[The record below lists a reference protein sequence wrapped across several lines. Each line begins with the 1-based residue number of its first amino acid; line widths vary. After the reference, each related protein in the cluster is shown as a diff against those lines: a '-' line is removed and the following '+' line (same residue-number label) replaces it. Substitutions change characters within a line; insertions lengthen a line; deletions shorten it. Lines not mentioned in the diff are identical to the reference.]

1 MKGSRKNLIRHL
13 RDILI
18 VTLVGTLVS
27 LLFILD
33 AMTWHN
39 VLVNLGYCAVLGT
52 VIWKGNELMAY
63 WIDRKYPWLKNP
75 GKTLWINISATIIL
89 SVVLILLVNYGWF
102 NLVYKISFGQ
112 FFLHRGGYW
121 LVVIQLLVT
130 FIITLILY
138 VGDFFHAWKESVK
151 REEQFKR
158 ESLAFQYESLK
169 NQVNPHFLFNSL
181 NVLSSLVM
189 KDQEGSVQFI
199 RQLSEVYRY
208 VLEQKDKEVVEL
220 GTEMKFV
227 ESYIYLQQIRYAEN
241 LHVELA
247 PDLPHYYSQQVIPIS
262 VQMLVE
268 NAIKHN
274 IISGDE
280 PLTVRIAV
288 EQDHLVVRNNLQVR
302 STIPESGNIG
312 LNNIRSRYEYLT
324 EKEFIT
330 VNDGKEFVVRMPL
343 IRMHPAP
350 TLP

>member
-1 MKGSRKNLIRHL
+1 MKSLKKNLLRHL
-13 RDILI
+13 RDIVV

-33 AMTWHN
+33 ALTWHN
-39 VLVNLGYCAVLGT
+39 VLVNMGYCTVLGT
-52 VIWKGNELMAY
+52 AIWKGNELLSG
-63 WIDRKYPWLKNP
+63 WIERKYPWRINP
-75 GKTLWINISATIIL
+75 GKTLRVNIIL
-89 SVVLILLVNYGWF
+89 TILLSIILIFLVNLSWF
-102 NLVYKISFGQ
+102 SIVYKLNFWQ
-112 FFLHRGGYW
+112 FFLQRGGYW

-130 FIITLILY
+130 IIITLILY
-138 VGDFFHAWKESVK
+138 VGDFFRSWRESVK

-208 VLEQKDKEVVEL
+208 VLEQKDKEVVGL

-227 ESYIYLQQIRYAEN
+227 ESYVYLQKIRYADN

-247 PDLPHYYSQQVIPIS
+247 PELAKHYTKQVIPIS

-280 PLTVRIAV
+280 PLTVTIGV
-288 EQDHLVVRNNLQVR
+288 EDGYLVVRNNLQVR
-302 STIPESGNIG
+302 TTVPESGNIG
-312 LNNIRSRYEYLT
+312 LNNIKSRYEYLT
-324 EKEFIT
+324 EKKFFI
-330 VNDGKEFVVRMPL
+330 VNDGKEFIVRMPL
-343 IRMHPAP
+343 IEIYPSP
-350 TLP
+350 VQG